1 MLTLEIFYVSC
12 YLKKCIATGWFG
24 GTNQNFFSTNN
35 ISCTCEKKLFQLHFA
50 RLSNKLIDVQ
60 NTPSAYWLTL
70 KSCNQSQK
78 DTMHSFSALPENKL
92 EKTEIIL
99 WWC

>member
-1 MLTLEIFYVSC
+1 MV
-12 YLKKCIATGWFG
+12 WW
-24 GTNQNFFSTNN
+24 NQPKLFSINN
-35 ISCTCEKKLFQLHFA
+35 ISCTCEKKKLFQLHLA

-60 NTPSAYWLTL
+60 NTPATHWLTL

-78 DTMHSFSALPENKL
+78 DTMHSFSSLAELKL

>member
-1 MLTLEIFYVSC
+1 MEPTKTFFPQII
-12 YLKKCIATGWFG
+12 YLAHVK
-24 GTNQNFFSTNN
+24 
-35 ISCTCEKKLFQLHFA
+35 KKLFQLHFA